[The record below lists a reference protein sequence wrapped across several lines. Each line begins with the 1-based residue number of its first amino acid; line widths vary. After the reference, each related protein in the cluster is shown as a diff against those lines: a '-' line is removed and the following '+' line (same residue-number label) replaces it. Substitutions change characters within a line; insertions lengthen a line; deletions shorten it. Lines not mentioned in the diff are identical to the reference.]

1 MTEKAEIIANVKTM
15 LRTVCATGM
24 LQKEKGRLGEE
35 LGVLVE
41 MMQKNVRE
49 NARVAQDQI
58 EYQKRYNELVG
69 RYDDVKDRY
78 DKIVAAITDKEAKS
92 VRLENFINELK
103 DRDGIVQDFD
113 NRLWGSLVDFVTV
126 GKEKE
131 ITVTFRDGTEIM
143 A

>member
-1 MTEKAEIIANVKTM
+1 MFRILRVLCCTLLVVCLSFIPALCSAE
-15 LRTVCATGM
+15 
-24 LQKEKGRLGEE
+24 Q
-35 LGVLVE
+35 
-41 MMQKNVRE
+41 
-49 NARVAQDQI
+49 
-58 EYQKRYNELVG
+58 LVG

-103 DRDGIVQDFD
+103 DRDGIIQDFD

-143 A
+143 V